1 MKLKSLIVLLLA
13 GIWGVGSWWWYTCK
27 IKGFCGAE
35 HKVAET
41 AGAATA
47 AAGSAALLADQ
58 AKADAAKAAAEQ
70 QAKAD
75 AAKAAAEQQAK
86 ADAEKAAAANVGAEQ
101 QAKADAE
108 KAAAEQQAKA
118 DAEKAAAEQQAKADA
133 EKAAAEQQAKADA
146 EKAAA
151 DKTKAVEDSNKIT
164 IETNKD
170 APDTGTGIDPARL
183 HFPTGSANPQLAD
196 ETKAYFDK
204 VAKFMKDNETG
215 KVSIVGHT
223 DNQGDAAKNKALGLK
238 RADAIKQ
245 MLVKL
250 GAPADRISSSSE
262 GQDKPLADNKTEDG
276 RKKNRRVE
284 ITPAK

>member
-58 AKADAAKAAAEQ
+58 AKV
-70 QAKAD
+70 D

-86 ADAEKAAAANVGAEQ
+86 ADAEKAAAEQ

-108 KAAAEQQAKA
+108 KAAAANAGAEQQAKAAAEQQAKA

-146 EKAAA
+146 EKAAV

-204 VAKFMKDNETG
+204 VAKFMKDNATG
-215 KVSIVGHT
+215 KVTIVGHT